1 MKYVA
6 FLDILGFKNR
16 IRSLIQDKAKRFIID
31 FSKEIYVAFN
41 RQNASNK
48 INGYIVSDSLILYS
62 NDIERESLYDL
73 IELIRDVCK
82 TEFKQNGILMRG
94 AIAKGEFDRVPAI
107 ELPKL
112 EKQLIVGQA
121 YVDAYLLED
130 SVKVVGINLSK
141 EVYDDI
147 VNMDI
152 TLDVVEEKIDKEIH
166 YLFRYINSEFLLQ
179 KENLKQFIK
188 LAMKS
193 KWLPHYYNAIYFA
206 IKNETNDKNV
216 EQIFVN
222 IEVLVCDNRPN
233 EKWRELDTY
242 IKNAFTNG
250 VIDNFKIR
258 FLKHIRKKLFSESIY
273 DLLN

>member
-6 FLDILGFKNR
+6 FLDILGFKNKLR
-16 IRSLIQDKAKRFIID
+16 ELKQNNARTFIGD
-31 FSKEIYVAFN
+31 FSGTIFN
-41 RQNASNK
+41 IFSEQNFSNR

-62 NDIERESLYDL
+62 NDIEKESLYEL
-73 IELIRDVCK
+73 IELIRKICK
-82 TEFKQNGILMRG
+82 SEFRQNGILMRG
-94 AIAKGEFDRVPAI
+94 AIAKGEFDRVPAM

-130 SVKVVGINLSK
+130 SIKVVGINLSE
-141 EVYDDI
+141 EVYKDI
-147 VNMDI
+147 LRMNI
-152 TLDVVEEKIDKEIH
+152 TLDVIEEKIDKKIY
-166 YLFRYINSEFLLQ
+166 YLFRYINSDFLLK
-179 KENLKQFIK
+179 KENLRRFIN

-206 IKNETNDKNV
+206 IKNETNDRNV

-222 IEVLVCDNRPN
+222 IEELVCENRPN
-233 EKWRELDTY
+233 EKWRELDSY
-242 IKNAFTNG
+242 IKNVFTDG

-258 FLKHIRKKLFSESIY
+258 FLKHIRKKLFSEINY
-273 DLLN
+273 D

>member
-16 IRSLIQDKAKRFIID
+16 LRELEQNKAKKFISD
-31 FSKEIYVAFN
+31 FSGTIFSIFQSPNLKSE
-41 RQNASNK
+41 

-141 EVYDDI
+141 EVYEDI
-147 VNMDI
+147 VNMNI

-193 KWLPHYYNAIYFA
+193 KWLPHYYNTIYFA
-206 IKNETNDKNV
+206 IKNETNDNNI

-222 IEVLVCDNRPN
+222 IEGLVCDNRPN

-250 VIDNFKIR
+250 VIDKFKIR
-258 FLKHIRKKLFSESIY
+258 FLKHIRKKLFSESMY

>member
-16 IRSLIQDKAKRFIID
+16 LKSLNQNKARTFIGE
-31 FSKEIYVAFN
+31 FSGTIFN
-41 RQNASNK
+41 IFNNLNFSDK

-62 NDIERESLYDL
+62 NDIKRESLHDL
-73 IELIRDVCK
+73 IELIREVCE

-94 AIAKGEFDRVPAI
+94 AIAKGEFDKVPAI

-112 EKQLIVGQA
+112 QKQLIVGQA

-130 SVKVVGINLSK
+130 SIKIAGINLSK

-147 VNMDI
+147 LNINITMDVI
-152 TLDVVEEKIDKEIH
+152 EEKIDKKAC
-166 YLFRYINSEFLLQ
+166 YLFRYINSVFLLN
-179 KENLKQFIK
+179 KENMRQFVE
-188 LAMKS
+188 LAIES
-193 KWLPHYYNAIYFA
+193 KWLPHYYNTIYFA
-206 IKNETNDKNV
+206 IKNETNNRNV

-222 IEVLVCDNRPN
+222 IENLVCDNRPN
-233 EKWRELDTY
+233 EEWREVDSY
-242 IKNAFTNG
+242 IKNVFTDG

-258 FLKHIRKKLFSESIY
+258 FLKHIRKKLFT
-273 DLLN
+273 